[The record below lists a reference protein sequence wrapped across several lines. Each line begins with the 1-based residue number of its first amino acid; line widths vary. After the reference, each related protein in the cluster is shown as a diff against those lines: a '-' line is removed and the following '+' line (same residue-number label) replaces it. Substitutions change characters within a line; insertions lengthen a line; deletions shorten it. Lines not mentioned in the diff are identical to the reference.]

1 MPSCPKEITSA
12 FPAQQRVRGAA
23 DDDDNNK
30 KREKGNDAH
39 FRAAEQGCP

>member
-12 FPAQQRVRGAA
+12 FPAQQRASGAP
-23 DDDDNNK
+23 DDANNK